1 MKSTH
6 LQICSN
12 RGKNNADKRRKFGE
26 VLFTKLSRRTVARCT
41 WEGTPHTW
49 TTWPSISSYFG
60 GSLTNILVMVFLLCL
75 RFMLARG
82 FRENG
87 CETGKSQDECQKQHS
102 SRLQDKYKD
111 KEITEWDFYA
121 ARPIILRLLPRF

>member
-1 MKSTH
+1 MIYQVVEAHGSPLYMGGHPSH
-6 LQICSN
+6 LDILAVN
-12 RGKNNADKRRKFGE
+12 II
-26 VLFTKLSRRTVARCT
+26 
-41 WEGTPHTW
+41 
-49 TTWPSISSYFG
+49 ISSYFG

-111 KEITEWDFYA
+111 KEMTK
-121 ARPIILRLLPRF
+121 